1 MATQIQ
7 FRRGTTSGHSAFT
20 GAAGEITIDTD
31 KDTIIVHD
39 GSTTGGANEMVTL
52 SNTQTLTNK
61 TLTSP
66 TLSSPNMTS
75 PSISGTAVTATA
87 AEINTLDGITATVS
101 ELNIMDGVTATAA
114 EINKLDGIT
123 ATTTELNYVD
133 GVTSAIQTQ
142 MDTKAPLASPALT
155 GTATAV
161 NLTVSGN
168 LTVNGSTVTN
178 NADNLTVDDAL
189 IELNNGVAANTSDL
203 GLIMER
209 GSTGDNAFI
218 GWDESAD
225 KFKVGTT
232 TATGTSSG
240 NLTVATGTMVANI
253 EGNVTGDLTG
263 DVTGDVTGN
272 LTGNV
277 TGNVTGNTSGSSGSC
292 TGNSATATTLA
303 TARTIGLSGDVSGS
317 VSFDGSANA
326 TITATVADDSHN
338 HVVGNIDG
346 LAEYIADTSGAM
358 WTSNS
363 ESGVSVTYDDAD
375 NTLDINV
382 NDPTITLTGAVT
394 GSATMTNLGNVSIT
408 TTATSDPTITLAGD
422 LTGSCTLT
430 NLGNATLTAT
440 VAANSVALGTDTTG
454 NYMSGVTAG
463 AGIDVTHTAGEGST
477 ATIAIESDLRGD
489 VFQIG
494 RDTNDYYLVNTTVH
508 DWRLDGNL
516 DMRLENDGDLH
527 VDGDVIAYSGTTS
540 DERLKSG
547 IMTISDALTKVNSL
561 RGVEFTY
568 KKDGKRSA
576 GLIAQDVEKVLPQAV
591 LNKQLPVKMGEE
603 DETEYKVLEYNQ
615 TIGLLVE
622 AIKELS
628 AKVNELENK

>member
-7 FRRGTTSGHSAFT
+7 FRRGTTAGHSTFT

-39 GSTTGGANEMVTL
+39 GSTTGGANELVTL

-66 TLSSPNMTS
+66 NMTS
-75 PSISGTAVTATA
+75 PSIGGTAVTATA

-101 ELNIMDGVTATAA
+101 ELNIMDGVTATTA
-114 EINKLDGIT
+114 EINKLDGVT

-133 GVTSAIQTQ
+133 VTTLGTSQAS
-142 MDTKAPLASPALT
+142 KAV
-155 GTATAV
+155 TADANGDVTLSDDLSV
-161 NLTVSGN
+161 GGNTTITGN

-178 NADNLTVDDAL
+178 SADNLVVNDAL
-189 IELNNGVAANTSDL
+189 IELNNGATSNASDL

-232 TATGTSSG
+232 TATGSSTG
-240 NLTVATGTMVANI
+240 DLTIATGTMVANI

-263 DVTGDVTGN
+263 NVTGDVTGDVTGN
-272 LTGNV
+272 
-277 TGNVTGNTSGSSGSC
+277 
-292 TGNSATATTLA
+292 ADTATTLE
-303 TARTIGLSGDVSGS
+303 TARTIGGVSFNGSANINLPGVNTSGNQDTSGNAATATALETSRTISLTGDASGS
-317 VSFDGSANA
+317 ASFDGTANA
-326 TITATVADDSHN
+326 SISVTVADDSHN
-338 HVVGNIDG
+338 HVTGNIDG
-346 LAEYIADTSGAM
+346 LAEYISDTVGAM
-358 WTSNS
+358 VGGNT
-363 ESGVSVTYDDAD
+363 ESGISVTYDDAD
-375 NTLDINV
+375 NTLDFNV
-382 NDPTITLTGAVT
+382 SDPTITLTGDVT
-394 GSATMTNLGNVSIT
+394 GSATMTNLGDVSIST
-408 TTATSDPTITLAGD
+408 
-422 LTGSCTLT
+422 
-430 NLGNATLTAT
+430 T

-454 NYMSGVTAG
+454 NYMVNVSAG
-463 AGIDVTHTAGEGST
+463 NGIDVSHTQGEGST
-477 ATIAIESDLRGD
+477 ATVSIESDLRGD
-489 VFQIG
+489 VFYIG

-622 AIKELS
+622 AIKELT
-628 AKVNELENK
+628 AEVNKLKGE